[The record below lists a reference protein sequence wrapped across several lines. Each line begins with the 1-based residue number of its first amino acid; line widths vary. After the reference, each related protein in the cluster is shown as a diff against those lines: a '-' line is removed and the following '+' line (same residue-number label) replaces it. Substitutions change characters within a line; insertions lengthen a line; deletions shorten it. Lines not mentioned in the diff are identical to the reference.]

1 LFNYIDLMKLNIL
14 KKVFATYV
22 DTVWKTNVIFV
33 FFFGIFVSFM
43 VVIEPLFFSEIIKKI
58 EEFYKTWIYDYNSI
72 ILTMV
77 YWAIFIIVTIILMFI
92 YRFYIVDVL
101 ALKNYKNVFLKYVQN
116 VFDMHYWL
124 YLWKKSWSIY
134 KNFDRWVEVHF
145 LLIFEFFNSIFKS
158 LVSIIII
165 VVILFIIDWKMAL
178 IALSMLPFM
187 IMFWIYFNNITWERQ
202 KKLNERWDAI
212 YWVVWDSMSNFLLFK
227 TLWLEKVFYKK
238 LYSGMSD
245 IYSDQL
251 KVSKQWSISDIYTA
265 ILIMVSRLL
274 VLWSGMYFLIK
285 WEIDFYTLFVVFSY
299 LGWIY
304 FPLWAIFSMLKKLQ
318 ENILAVDRF
327 YDEFDEIEQDLKNDS
342 GKNVLKIKW
351 NISFS
356 DISFSYIKW
365 KKVLNWLTF
374 DIKSGTKNAFVWNT
388 WSWKSTIINLIL
400 RFWDSDSWSISF
412 DWINIK
418 DISKSSIRNHIWI
431 VTQDN
436 SLFNLSIL
444 ENLRFAKPK
453 ATIKE
458 IKQALIDA
466 QADFVFWLENW
477 LDTVIW
483 ERWLKL
489 SWWEKQRISLARL
502 FLKNP
507 EILILD
513 EATSALDNKTE
524 KLIQKALDKLMKGR
538 TSIVIAHRLSTIQN
552 SDNIFV
558 LENWKIVESW
568 NYNELMFNKYKFYN
582 LANPEHLIIN

>member
-1 LFNYIDLMKLNIL
+1 MKLNIL
-14 KKVFATYV
+14 KKIFSTYI

-33 FFFGIFVSFM
+33 FFFGFFVSLM

-58 EEFYKTWIYDYNSI
+58 EVFYKTWVYDYYEI
-72 ILTMV
+72 IKTMI
-77 YWAIFIIVTIILMFI
+77 YWAIFIIVTIILLYI
-92 YRFYIVDVL
+92 YRYYIVDIL
-101 ALKNYKNVFLKYVQN
+101 SLKNYKNVFLNYVKK
-116 VFDMHYWL
+116 VLDMHYGV
-124 YLWKKSWSIY
+124 YLWKKSGSIY

-145 LLIFEFFNSIFKS
+145 LLIFEFFNQIYKS
-158 LVSIIII
+158 FISIIII
-165 VVILFIIDWKMAL
+165 IVILFVINWKMAI

-187 IMFWIYFNNITWERQ
+187 ILFWIYFNKITSNRQ
-202 KKLNERWDAI
+202 KILNERWDTI
-212 YWVVWDSMSNFLLFK
+212 YWIVWDSMNNFLLFK
-227 TLWLEKVFYKK
+227 TLWLEKVFYTKINTQMNEV
-238 LYSGMSD
+238 LV
-245 IYSDQL
+245 DQL

-265 ILIMVSRLL
+265 VFIMISRLL
-274 VLWSGMYFLIK
+274 VLWFWIYFLINLK
-285 WEIDFYTLFVVFSY
+285 IDFYTLFVVFSY

-318 ENILAVDRF
+318 ENVLAVERF
-327 YDEFDEIEQDLKNDS
+327 YDEFENIEQDLKSDLW
-342 GKNVLKIKW
+342 KQIKIKKW
-351 NISFS
+351 
-356 DISFSYIKW
+356 DIDFRDIYFSYVNW
-365 KKVLNWLTF
+365 KNVLNWLSF
-374 DIKSGTKNAFVWNT
+374 SIKSGTKNAFVWNT
-388 WSWKSTIINLIL
+388 GSWKSTIVNLIL
-400 RFWDSDSWSISF
+400 RFWDCKKWNIF
-412 DWINIK
+412 IDWLDINS
-418 DISKSSIRNHIWI
+418 ISKSSIREHIWI

-444 ENLRFAKPK
+444 DNLRFAKPK

-466 QADFVFWLENW
+466 QADFVFDLENW
-477 LDTVIW
+477 LDTIIW

-524 KLIQKALDKLMKGR
+524 KLIQKALDKLMVWR

-558 LENWKIVESW
+558 LEKWKIVEEW
-568 NYNELMFNKYKFYN
+568 NYQNLMDSKWKFYN

>member
-1 LFNYIDLMKLNIL
+1 MKLNIF
-14 KKVFATYV
+14 KKVFSTYV
-22 DTVWKTNVIFV
+22 ETVWKTNVIFV

-43 VVIEPLFFSEIIKKI
+43 TVIEPLFFSEIIKKI
-58 EEFYKTWIYDYNSI
+58 EEFYKTWTYNYI
-72 ILTMV
+72 DLIKTMV
-77 YWAIFIIVTIILMFI
+77 YWAIFIVVTIILMYI
-92 YRFYIVDVL
+92 YRYYIVDVF

-124 YLWKKSWSIY
+124 YLGKKSWSIY
-134 KNFDRWVEVHF
+134 KNFDRWMEVHF
-145 LLIFEFFNSIFKS
+145 ILIFEFFNNIFKT
-158 LVSIIII
+158 LVSISIIII
-165 VVILFIIDWKMAL
+165 ILFVIDWKMAL
-178 IALSMLPFM
+178 IALSMFPFM
-187 IMFWIYFNNITWERQ
+187 IMFWVYFNKITWERQ

-212 YWVVWDSMSNFLLFK
+212 YWIVWDSMSNFLLFK

-238 LYSGMSD
+238 IFTWMNE
-245 IYSDQL
+245 IYADQL

-265 ILIMVSRLL
+265 VLIMVSRLL
-274 VLWSGMYFLIK
+274 VLGFGMYFLVK
-285 WEIDFYTLFVVFSY
+285 WEIDFYTLFIVFSY

-304 FPLWAIFSMLKKLQ
+304 FPLGAIFSMLKKLQ
-318 ENILAVDRF
+318 ENILAVERF
-327 YDEFDEIEQDLKNDS
+327 YEEFDEIEQDLKKDI
-342 GKNVLKIKW
+342 GKKVISLKW
-351 NISFS
+351 NISFK
-356 DISFSYIKW
+356 DVKFSYIEW
-365 KKVLNWLTF
+365 KDVLNGLSF

-388 WSWKSTIINLIL
+388 WSWKSTIVNLIL
-400 RFWDSDSWSISF
+400 RFWDF
-412 DWINIK
+412 DKWNIEFDGVDIK
-418 DISKSSIRNHIWI
+418 DISKTSIRNHIWI

-444 ENLRFAKPK
+444 ENLKFAKSN
-453 ATIKE
+453 ATLKE

-477 LDTVIW
+477 LDTIIW

-552 SDNIFV
+552 SDNIFM

-568 NYNELMFNKYKFYN
+568 KYDELMNKKWKFYN
-582 LANPEHLIIN
+582 LSNPEHLIIN

>member
-1 LFNYIDLMKLNIL
+1 MKLNIF
-14 KKVFATYV
+14 KKVFSTYV
-22 DTVWKTNVIFV
+22 ETVWKTNVIFV

-43 VVIEPLFFSEIIKKI
+43 TVIEPLFFSEIIKKI
-58 EEFYKTWIYDYNSI
+58 EEFYKTWTYNYI
-72 ILTMV
+72 DLIKTMV
-77 YWAIFIIVTIILMFI
+77 YWAIFIVVTIILMYI
-92 YRFYIVDVL
+92 YRYYIVDVF

-124 YLWKKSWSIY
+124 YLGKKSWSIY
-134 KNFDRWVEVHF
+134 KNFDRWMEVHF
-145 LLIFEFFNSIFKS
+145 ILIFEFFNNIFKT
-158 LVSIIII
+158 LVSISIIII
-165 VVILFIIDWKMAL
+165 ILFVIDWKMAL
-178 IALSMLPFM
+178 IALSMFPFM
-187 IMFWIYFNNITWERQ
+187 IMFWVYFNKITWERQ

-212 YWVVWDSMSNFLLFK
+212 YWIVWDSMSNFLLFK

-238 LYSGMSD
+238 IFTWMNE
-245 IYSDQL
+245 IYADQL

-265 ILIMVSRLL
+265 VLIMVSRLL
-274 VLWSGMYFLIK
+274 VLGFGMYFLVK
-285 WEIDFYTLFVVFSY
+285 WEIDFYTLFIVFSY

-304 FPLWAIFSMLKKLQ
+304 FPLGAIFSMLKKLQ
-318 ENILAVDRF
+318 ENILAVERF
-327 YDEFDEIEQDLKNDS
+327 YEEFDEIEQDLKKDI
-342 GKNVLKIKW
+342 GKKVISLKW
-351 NISFS
+351 NISFK
-356 DISFSYIKW
+356 DVKFSYIEW
-365 KKVLNWLTF
+365 KDVLNGLSF

-388 WSWKSTIINLIL
+388 WSWKSTIVNLIL
-400 RFWDSDSWSISF
+400 RFWDF
-412 DWINIK
+412 DKWNIEFDGVDIK
-418 DISKSSIRNHIWI
+418 DISKTSIRNHIWI

-444 ENLRFAKPK
+444 ENLKFAKPN
-453 ATIKE
+453 ATLKE

-477 LDTVIW
+477 LDTIIW

-552 SDNIFV
+552 SDNIFM

-568 NYNELMFNKYKFYN
+568 KYDELMNKKWKFYN
-582 LANPEHLIIN
+582 LSNPEHLIIN